1 MFAVVFLEI
10 HPFQDGNGRLSRI
23 LTTLLLLR
31 SGYAY
36 VPYSSLAERHRERQG
51 GILPGAAPDAA
62 NDPQPAPDWQPWLG
76 WFLRASGA
84 EAPS

>member
-1 MFAVVFLEI
+1 MGGIGWTDGCSHAAESFLGQPHHSTQDNLKSGDLHPLLNIALFIVVFLEI

-36 VPYSSLAERHRERQG
+36 VPFSSLESVM
-51 GILPGAAPDAA
+51 D
-62 NDPQPAPDWQPWLG
+62 
-76 WFLRASGA
+76 
-84 EAPS
+84 